1 MLSSAIKKAEI
12 LDRDAVVTPAGV
24 VSWKEFARLMTGKLE
39 KLYALGH
46 RRVGLC
52 LAATADSFATLA
64 ALERLECDTFLLS
77 ADDSK
82 EVSLALARR
91 LQLGAVIASDEVI
104 EIPGEGIAKGQ
115 GTLTILTSGSSGQ
128 PKAVRHSWETLG
140 RPVRRSSDQVAQRWL
155 LTYRPHLYAGL
166 QVALQCFLN
175 GGALVAPFPG
185 MSAPEVAD
193 LAAASRV
200 RFVSATPSYWR
211 WLLTFA
217 PMETLQRLDPVQVTL
232 GGEVVPQEV
241 LDKLKE
247 CFPRA
252 RVVHIY
258 ATTELGR
265 CFSVTDSKAGFPASF
280 LNQRSADG
288 VELRIVNDELCV
300 RSANAMQGYD
310 GNQGTGHDAGNWL
323 PTGDLVEIAAGRVH
337 FRGRASDIINVGGNK
352 VHPLEIER
360 VIRSVPGVADVRV
373 FGRASSIVGQIVE
386 CEVVTDEG
394 VDSTLVEETVRS
406 HCLNQLSSH
415 QRPRTIRMVS
425 NIGVSS
431 AGKRTRRPVS

>member
-1 MLSSAIKKAEI
+1 MLSSAIEKAEI
-12 LDRDAVVTPAGV
+12 LDRDAIVTPAGV
-24 VSWKEFARLMTGKLE
+24 VSWKEFARLMAGELE
-39 KLYALGH
+39 KLCALGH
-46 RRVGLC
+46 RRVGLR

-82 EVSLALARR
+82 EVSLTLARR

-140 RPVRRSSDQVAQRWL
+140 RPVRRTSDQVTQRWL

-175 GGALVAPFPG
+175 GGALVAPRPG
-185 MSAPEVAD
+185 MSAAEVAD

-200 RFVSATPSYWR
+200 QFVSATPSYWR

-217 PMETLQRLDPVQVTL
+217 AMETLQRLDLVQVTL

-280 LNQRSADG
+280 LDQRSPDG

-310 GNQGTGHDAGNWL
+310 GNEGA
-323 PTGDLVEIAAGRVH
+323 GDLVQIAAGRVH

-394 VDSTLVEETVRS
+394 ADSTLVQETVRS

>member
-1 MLSSAIKKAEI
+1 M
-12 LDRDAVVTPAGV
+12 
-24 VSWKEFARLMTGKLE
+24 
-39 KLYALGH
+39 
-46 RRVGLC
+46 
-52 LAATADSFATLA
+52 
-64 ALERLECDTFLLS
+64 
-77 ADDSK
+77 
-82 EVSLALARR
+82 
-91 LQLGAVIASDEVI
+91 
-104 EIPGEGIAKGQ
+104 
-115 GTLTILTSGSSGQ
+115 
-128 PKAVRHSWETLG
+128 
-140 RPVRRSSDQVAQRWL
+140 
-155 LTYRPHLYAGL
+155 
-166 QVALQCFLN
+166 
-175 GGALVAPFPG
+175 
-185 MSAPEVAD
+185 
-193 LAAASRV
+193 
-200 RFVSATPSYWR
+200 
-211 WLLTFA
+211 
-217 PMETLQRLDPVQVTL
+217 
-232 GGEVVPQEV
+232 VPQEV

-265 CFSVTDSKAGFPASF
+265 CFSVTDGKAGFPASF
-280 LNQRSADG
+280 LDQRSPDG

-310 GNQGTGHDAGNWL
+310 GNQGTGHDPGNWL

-394 VDSTLVEETVRS
+394 ADSALVQETVRS
-406 HCLNQLSSH
+406 HCLTQLSSH